1 MRITRFTDR
10 VSRFTDHVSRIT
22 FHVSVFMHIQE
33 IGENVLMALDTL
45 RTHKVRSALTM
56 IGVIGGTMTVIA
68 ISSFLTGLR
77 EYVLEQ
83 TKRFGPDI
91 VFLTKWDNIGIRFSR
106 PSQSERSR
114 KNLTID
120 DARAVGE
127 LPSAESVSPTLLVGS
142 FGPGTQPVVKYKG
155 IEANRPLIFGVWSNY
170 DSVRNV
176 YIRTG
181 RFFTQAEQD
190 HRAQVA
196 IVGSA
201 IAETLFG
208 ALDPIDREIDVEGKV
223 YRVVG
228 VMEKAPGGLFGGD
241 PVEDRELLVP
251 FETLKRDHPEIDD
264 ITVNVKAKPD
274 QFGKLVDEIT
284 ELMRRRRGVAN
295 DKPNDF
301 GISTPGSI
309 FEVLAQF
316 AAVASFIVFPLSAAG
331 LLVGGIGVMNIMLV
345 SVTERTKE
353 IGVRRAIGARKAD
366 IIWQFLTEAITLT
379 AVGGLIGIFAG
390 WVISL
395 ALKQLAPTLPSIIP
409 LWAVLLGFIVSC
421 SVGLIFGMWPAI
433 KAARLDPIEALRYE

>member
-1 MRITRFTDR
+1 
-10 VSRFTDHVSRIT
+10 
-22 FHVSVFMHIQE
+22 MHIQE

-91 VFLTKWDNIGIRFSR
+91 IFLTKWDNIGIRFSR

-120 DARAVGE
+120 DAHAVAE

-196 IVGSA
+196 IVGAA

-208 ALDPIDREIDVEGKV
+208 ALDALGREIDVEGKV

-301 GISTPGSI
+301 GIVTPDKMI
-309 FEVLAQF
+309 E
-316 AAVASFIVFPLSAAG
+316 SFQ
-331 LLVGGIGVMNIMLV
+331 GITSG
-345 SVTERTKE
+345 
-353 IGVRRAIGARKAD
+353 
-366 IIWQFLTEAITLT
+366 ITL
-379 AVGGLIGIFAG
+379 AMVFIALGLD
-390 WVISL
+390 L
-395 ALKQLAPTLPSIIP
+395 
-409 LWAVLLGFIVSC
+409 
-421 SVGLIFGMWPAI
+421 
-433 KAARLDPIEALRYE
+433 

>member
-1 MRITRFTDR
+1 
-10 VSRFTDHVSRIT
+10 
-22 FHVSVFMHIQE
+22 MHIQE
-33 IGENVLMALDTL
+33 IGENVVMALDTL

-56 IGVIGGTMTVIA
+56 LGVIGGTMTVIA

-91 VFLTKWDNIGIRFSR
+91 IFVTKWDNIGIRFSR

-120 DARAVGE
+120 DAHAISE
-127 LPSAESVSPTLLVGS
+127 LPSAESVSPTLVVGS

-155 IEANRPLIFGVWSNY
+155 IEANRPIIFGVWSNY

-176 YIRTG
+176 YIQSG
-181 RFFTQAEQD
+181 RFFTQSEQD

-196 IVGSA
+196 VIGAA

-208 ALDPIDREIDVEGKV
+208 ALNALDREVDVEGKV
-223 YRVVG
+223 YRVIG

-251 FETLKRDHPEIDD
+251 FETLKRDHPEIED
-264 ITVNVKAKPD
+264 ITINVKAKPE
-274 QFGKLVDEIT
+274 QFGKLIDEIT

-295 DKPNDF
+295 DKPSDF
-301 GISTPGSI
+301 GISTPGTI

-316 AAVASFIVFPLSAAG
+316 AAIASFIVFPLSAAG

-353 IGVRRAIGARKAD
+353 IGVRRAIGARKSD

-390 WVISL
+390 WVVSL

-421 SVGLIFGMWPAI
+421 TVGLVFGMWPAM

>member
-1 MRITRFTDR
+1 
-10 VSRFTDHVSRIT
+10 
-22 FHVSVFMHIQE
+22 MHIQE

-56 IGVIGGTMTVIA
+56 LGVIGGTMTVIA
-68 ISSFLTGLR
+68 ISSFLTGLS
-77 EYVLEQ
+77 EFVLEQ

-91 VFLTKWDNIGIRFSR
+91 VFVTKWDNIGIRFSR

-120 DARAVGE
+120 DAHAIGE
-127 LPSAESVSPTLLVGS
+127 LSASESVSPTILVGS
-142 FGPGTQPVVKYKG
+142 FGPGGNQPIVKRKG
-155 IEANRPLIFGVWSNY
+155 IEANRPLIFGVWPNY
-170 DSVRNV
+170 DVVRNV
-176 YIRTG
+176 YIRSG
-181 RFFTQAEQD
+181 RFFTPAEQE
-190 HRAQVA
+190 HRSQVA

-201 IAETLFG
+201 VAETLFG
-208 ALDPIDREIDVEGKV
+208 ALDPLEREIEVDGKIYHV
-223 YRVVG
+223 IG
-228 VMEKAPGGLFGGD
+228 VLEKAPGGLFGGD
-241 PVEDRELLVP
+241 PVEDRQLIVP

-264 ITVNVKAKPD
+264 ITINVKAKPD
-274 QFGKLVDEIT
+274 QFGRLVDQIT
-284 ELMRRRRGVAN
+284 ELMRRRRGVPN

-316 AAVASFIVFPLSAAG
+316 AQVASVIVFPLSAAG

-353 IGVRRAIGARKAD
+353 IGVRRAIGARKSD

-379 AVGGLIGIFAG
+379 AVGGVIGIFAG

-395 ALKQLAPTLPSIIP
+395 ALRQLAPTLPSVIP
-409 LWAVLLGFIVSC
+409 LWAVVLGFVVSC
-421 SVGLIFGMWPAI
+421 SVGLIFGMWPAM

>member
-1 MRITRFTDR
+1 MKRCNRTNATYRAN
-10 VSRFTDHVSRIT
+10 HVSLI
-22 FHVSVFMHIQE
+22 SLMHIQE

-56 IGVIGGTMTVIA
+56 LGVIGGTMTVIA
-68 ISSFLTGLR
+68 ISSFLTGLQ

-91 VFLTKWDNIGIRFSR
+91 IFVTKWDNIGIRFSR

-120 DARAVGE
+120 DARAISE
-127 LPSAESVSPTLLVGS
+127 LPPAESVSPTLLVGS
-142 FGPGTQPVVKYKG
+142 FGPGTQPIVKYKG

-181 RFFTQAEQD
+181 RFFTQSEQD
-190 HRAQVA
+190 HRAPVA
-196 IVGSA
+196 IIGAA

-208 ALDPIDREIDVEGKV
+208 ALDALDREIDVEGKV

-251 FETLKRDHPEIDD
+251 FETLKRDHPEIED

-284 ELMRRRRGVAN
+284 EMMRRRRGVAN

-316 AAVASFIVFPLSAAG
+316 AAVVSFIVFPLSAAG

-353 IGVRRAIGARKAD
+353 IGVRRAIGARKSD

-395 ALKQLAPTLPSIIP
+395 ALRQLAPTLPSIIP

-421 SVGLIFGMWPAI
+421 SVGLIFGMWPAV

>member
-1 MRITRFTDR
+1 
-10 VSRFTDHVSRIT
+10 
-22 FHVSVFMHIQE
+22 MHIQE

-120 DARAVGE
+120 DARAVAE

-155 IEANRPLIFGVWSNY
+155 IQANRPLIFGVWSNY

-196 IVGSA
+196 IVGAA
-201 IAETLFG
+201 IAESLFG
-208 ALDPIDREIDVEGKV
+208 ALDPISREIDVEGKV

-295 DKPNDF
+295 DKPSDF

-421 SVGLIFGMWPAI
+421 SVGLIFGMWPAV